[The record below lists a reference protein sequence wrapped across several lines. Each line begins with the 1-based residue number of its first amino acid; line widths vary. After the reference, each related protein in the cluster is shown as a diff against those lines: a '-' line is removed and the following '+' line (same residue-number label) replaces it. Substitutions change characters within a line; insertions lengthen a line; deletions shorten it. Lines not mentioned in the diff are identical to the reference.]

1 MPNHP
6 LPLFRISS
14 LHQPDNTRPLPMFAG
29 RTTRRLLSRL
39 LAVASANDSIDDS
52 HTAVLLD
59 LHERLRVIARH

>member
-14 LHQPDNTRPLPMFAG
+14 LYQPESSRPLPLSAKQ
-29 RTTRRLLSRL
+29 TTRRLLNRL
-39 LAVASANDSIDDS
+39 LAVASANDEVDDS

-59 LHERLRVIARH
+59 LHERLRAIGRH